1 MYTRKVILIAV
12 ASLAVQLAAATK
24 GAESGDKTAKPKP
37 TDQDLLQRFQD
48 FANDR
53 IVVLT
58 RGAVALAEI
67 KDTADKA
74 AWARRRDEATP
85 IVQKG
90 RADLSKKYDEIVKD
104 VQEGD
109 AKQTLQAALDDAQK
123 KLAELVD
130 DPDVVEFQTFATG
143 LVGEARTE
151 VEKVLKGTDAGAKQQ
166 TTEPKDTDAGAKQ
179 QTTEQRRALVS
190 QIVDAKKKALKSE
203 YDDVAKRVATYAD
216 VKAQLDQAFEKA
228 QADLDDVAAGDDDSN
243 AAVSSR
249 VAVSAIAAVV
259 VVAIAA

>member
-104 VQEGD
+104 VQEGE
-109 AKQTLQAALDDAQK
+109 AKQTLQTALDDAQK

-151 VEKVLKGTDAGAKQQ
+151 VENVLKGTEAGAKQL
-166 TTEPKDTDAGAKQ
+166 TKQ
-179 QTTEQRRALVS
+179 QRSALVS
-190 QIVDAKKKALKSE
+190 PIILAKKGDLKAK
-203 YDDVAKRVATYAD
+203 YDAVAKVVETYAD